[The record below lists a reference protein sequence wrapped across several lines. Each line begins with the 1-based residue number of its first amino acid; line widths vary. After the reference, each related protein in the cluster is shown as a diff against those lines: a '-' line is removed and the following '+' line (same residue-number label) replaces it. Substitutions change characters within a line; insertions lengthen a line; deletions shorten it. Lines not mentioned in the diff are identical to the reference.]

1 MLELMLTFLLVLGVG
16 FWAGMKFSN
25 WVLTR
30 VFRDL
35 LTELGVSDQR
45 LQSLARDYGAVFK
58 EDTAADTVSE
68 EPQTIELKLEQHGDQ
83 IYAFR
88 KSDDQFLG
96 QGQDYATL
104 TARLEQDVVNRVRY
118 LVHDEDGAELI
129 KSQTKEAK

>member
-1 MLELMLTFLLVLGVG
+1 MLELILTFLLVLGVG

-45 LQSLARDYGAVFK
+45 LKSLAQDYGAVFK
-58 EDTAADTVSE
+58 EDTAAETQSD
-68 EPQTIELKLEQHGDQ
+68 EPPTIEIKLEQHGDE

-88 KSDDQFLG
+88 KSDDRFLG
-96 QGQDYATL
+96 QGRDYTAL
-104 TARLEQDVVNRVRY
+104 TARLEQDIVGRVRY
-118 LVHDEDGAELI
+118 LVQDEDGAELI
-129 KSQTKEAK
+129 KSQAKEAK